1 MSLLA
6 LVLLPLFFQQ
16 EAWLPLEKGRTWVYS
31 TSAEIEMVVRV
42 VGEEKLGDVSCAVV
56 ETTFDGRSSREWL
69 GRDEDGVK
77 LFRVR
82 AGVMDVALEEPV
94 LRIRAL
100 LKGGDTW
107 LSVMNDGGTAR
118 AIHFSVEGPLEVKVG
133 EKRYSCMKVT
143 ATSRSG
149 KTKVVSESWYAKGV
163 GMVRQRHSTGGATL
177 IAELKRVE
185 TPSGGDGK

>member
-1 MSLLA
+1 
-6 LVLLPLFFQQ
+6 
-16 EAWLPLEKGRTWVYS
+16 
-31 TSAEIEMVVRV
+31 
-42 VGEEKLGDVSCAVV
+42 
-56 ETTFDGRSSREWL
+56 
-69 GRDEDGVK
+69 
-77 LFRVR
+77 
-82 AGVMDVALEEPV
+82 MDVALEEPV

-177 IAELKRVE
+177 IAELKRIEVL
-185 TPSGGDGK
+185 SGEDGK